1 MQENSLDRML
11 EEYAGKKAEVAITL
25 KDATFIKGIV
35 KSFDGYV
42 VLMEGEPGELIYRHS
57 ILKLSSPA
65 AAQPQ
70 PTQAAV
76 RPEDARAA
84 TERKFQRPAAALWR
98 KAPQRPRPERQP
110 ESKREEKPGHLG
122 TLGEEMMKWL
132 KSQKGNE

>member
-1 MQENSLDRML
+1 MQENALDRML
-11 EEYAGKKAEVAITL
+11 EKYAGNKAEIGITL
-25 KDATFIKGIV
+25 KDATFLKGTV

-42 VLMEGEPGELIYRHS
+42 ILMEGEPGELIYRHS

-65 AAQPQ
+65 AARPQ
-70 PTQAAV
+70 PAPAAG
-76 RPEDARAA
+76 RPEAPAMM
-84 TERKFQRPAAALWR
+84 ERKFQRPET
-98 KAPQRPRPERQP
+98 APRRSAPARLRPERQP

>member
-70 PTQAAV
+70 PAQAAV
-76 RPEDARAA
+76 RPEAARAA
-84 TERKFQRPAAALWR
+84 TERKFQRPAAAPRR

>member
-11 EEYAGKKAEVAITL
+11 EEYAGNKAEIGITL

-70 PTQAAV
+70 PAQAAV
-76 RPEDARAA
+76 RPEAARAA
-84 TERKFQRPAAALWR
+84 TERKFQRPAAAPRR

>member
-1 MQENSLDRML
+1 MQENALDRML
-11 EEYAGKKAEVAITL
+11 EECAEKKAEIGITL

-76 RPEDARAA
+76 RPEAARAA
-84 TERKFQRPAAALWR
+84 TERKFQRPAAAPRR